1 MNFLKYGVL
10 QDIFIP
16 LQHDSG
22 AHAVVILLLA
32 FYACTFTVCF
42 AHKHMLYIVLRLD
55 RYCTNKDCC
64 LQDYSV
70 SENSL
75 ILAPFTGSDC

>member
-10 QDIFIP
+10 QFIFNP

-22 AHAVVILLLA
+22 AHVVVILLLA
-32 FYACTFTVCF
+32 IYACTVTVYF
-42 AHKHMLYIVLRLD
+42 VHKHMLYIVLGLD
-55 RYCTNKDCC
+55 CYCTNKDCC
-64 LQDYSV
+64 LQDCSV

-75 ILAPFTGSDC
+75 ILHPFTDSDC